1 MEPLLEPDAATL
13 HPRLNALLYTA
24 VELARR
30 AQSAPRT
37 DDRLFISHLIDV
49 VAAILSAPVSE
60 ETRHLVA
67 ERGDHRHAT
76 GQAHRR
82 A

>member
-1 MEPLLEPDAATL
+1 MVAPVLDPEGANL
-13 HPRLNALLYTA
+13 HPRLDALLYTA

-30 AQSAPRT
+30 AESGPHT

-60 ETRHLVA
+60 ETRRLSR
-67 ERGDHRHAT
+67 ERD
-76 GQAHRR
+76 RR
-82 A
+82 RGHTAAN